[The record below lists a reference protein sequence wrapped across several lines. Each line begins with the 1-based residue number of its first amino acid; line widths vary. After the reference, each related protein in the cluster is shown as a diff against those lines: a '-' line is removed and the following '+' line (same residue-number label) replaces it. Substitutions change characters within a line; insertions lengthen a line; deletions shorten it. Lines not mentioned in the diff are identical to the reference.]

1 MPDVTPAGD
10 APSEAAAR
18 YIRTILEHLGARDP
32 VAVMQDTP
40 RQVTALA
47 EGLSRSQLDRPEA
60 TGKWSMRHV
69 VQHLADSEVVG
80 GWRLRLVLA
89 HDRPALQP
97 YDQDLFA
104 ARLGYDAIEYA
115 EALEHFAGVRR
126 ANLRLWS
133 SLSSAELKRAGMHAE
148 RGEETL
154 EHMRKMYAG
163 HDLAHLAQ
171 LRRIRAVVADG

>member
-1 MPDVTPAGD
+1 MSDVSPAGN
-10 APSEAAAR
+10 APSDAAVR

-40 RQVTALA
+40 RQVAALA
-47 EGLSRSQLDRPEA
+47 QGLSAAQLDQAEA
-60 TGKWSMRHV
+60 PGKWSIRHV

-89 HDRPALQP
+89 HDRPTLQP

-104 ARLGYDAIEYA
+104 ARLRYDAIDYT
-115 EALEHFAGVRR
+115 EALEHFAGIRK
-126 ANLRLWS
+126 ANLRYWS
-133 SLSSAELKRAGMHAE
+133 SLSAADLKRAGMHAE

-171 LRRIRAVVADG
+171 LRRIRAVVTAG

>member
-1 MPDVTPAGD
+1 MTDVDPAGS
-10 APSEAAAR
+10 APSDAAAR
-18 YIRTILEHLGARDP
+18 YIRTILQHLGARDP

-40 RQVTALA
+40 RQVAALA
-47 EGLSRSQLDRPEA
+47 EGLSPSQLVRAEA
-60 TGKWSMRHV
+60 PGKWSMRHV

-89 HDRPALQP
+89 HDHPALQP

-104 ARLGYDAIEYA
+104 ARLRYDAIDFA
-115 EALEHFAGVRR
+115 EALEHFAGARR

-133 SLSSAELKRAGMHAE
+133 SLSSEDLNRSGMHAE

-171 LRRIRAVVADG
+171 LRRVRAAVGG